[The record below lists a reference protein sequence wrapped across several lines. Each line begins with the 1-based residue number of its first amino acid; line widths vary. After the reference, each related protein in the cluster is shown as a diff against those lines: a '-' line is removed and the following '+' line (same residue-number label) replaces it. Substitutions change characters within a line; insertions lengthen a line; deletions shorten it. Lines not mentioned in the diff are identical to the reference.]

1 MVMEKKTVFI
11 SGGAKGIGAACA
23 EAFAKKGYN
32 VAVNY
37 KTSAVAAC
45 ELKNRLENLGVA
57 VLTLEGD
64 CSDEKRV
71 VEMIAET
78 EKTFGKIDVLVNNA
92 GTALI
97 KLFTETTE
105 QEWDM
110 IFSNNLKSA
119 FFCSKA
125 VCRGM
130 INNGGG
136 AIVNVS
142 SMWGITGASCEVAY
156 SASKAGMIGF
166 TKALCKE
173 LALSNIRVNCI
184 CPGVIMTD
192 MNASLGEDVL
202 SDLTQDIP
210 LSRLGSPSDVAEAVV
225 FLAEA
230 EYVTGQ
236 ILAADG
242 GMTV

>member
-1 MVMEKKTVFI
+1 MVMGKKTVFI

-184 CPGVIMTD
+184 CPGVMMTD

>member
-1 MVMEKKTVFI
+1 MNKKTVFI

-32 VAVNY
+32 IAVNY
-37 KTSAVAAC
+37 KTSAAAAN
-45 ELKNRLENLGVA
+45 ELKSRLEAMGVS

-64 CSDEKRV
+64 CSNEKRV
-71 VEMIAET
+71 IEMIEET

-92 GTALI
+92 GISLI
-97 KLFTETTE
+97 KLFTDTTE
-105 QEWDM
+105 KDWDN

-173 LALSNIRVNCI
+173 LSLSKIRVNCI

-192 MNASLGEDVL
+192 MNASLGDDVL
-202 SDLTQDIP
+202 SELTQEIP
-210 LSRLGSPSDVAEAVV
+210 LARLGSPEDVAEAVV

-230 EYVTGQ
+230 EYITGQ

>member
-1 MVMEKKTVFI
+1 MSKTVFI
-11 SGGAKGIGAACA
+11 TGGAKGIGAGCA
-23 EAFAKKGYN
+23 EAFAKNGYN
-32 VAVNY
+32 VAINY
-37 KTSAVAAC
+37 KTSVGAAE
-45 ELKNRLENLGVA
+45 ELKARLEAMGA
-57 VLTLEGD
+57 GVLTLAGD
-64 CSDEKRV
+64 CSNEKRV
-71 VEMIAET
+71 NEMIAET
-78 EKTFGKIDVLVNNA
+78 EKAFGKIDVLVNNA
-92 GTALI
+92 GISLI
-97 KLFTETTE
+97 KLFTDTTE
-105 QEWDM
+105 QDWDN

-119 FFCSKA
+119 FLCSKA

-136 AIVNVS
+136 AIINIS

-156 SASKAGMIGF
+156 SASKAGMIGL

-173 LALSNIRVNCI
+173 LSLSNIRVNCV

-192 MNASLGEDVL
+192 MNASLGDDVL
-202 SDLTQDIP
+202 SGLTEEIP
-210 LSRLGSPSDVAEAVV
+210 LSRLGTPEDVAEAVF

-230 EYVTGQ
+230 KYVTGQ

>member
-1 MVMEKKTVFI
+1 MSPKTVFI
-11 SGGAKGIGAACA
+11 TGGAKGIGAGCA
-23 EAFAKKGYN
+23 EEFAKKGYN
-32 VAVNY
+32 IAINY
-37 KTSAVAAC
+37 KTSVVAAE
-45 ELKNRLENLGVA
+45 ELKARLEAMGA
-57 VLTLEGD
+57 EVLTLAGD
-64 CSDEKRV
+64 CSNEKRV
-71 VEMIAET
+71 IEMIEET
-78 EKTFGKIDVLVNNA
+78 EKRFGKIDVLVNNA
-92 GTALI
+92 GISLI
-97 KLFTETTE
+97 KLFTDTTE
-105 QEWDM
+105 EDWDS

-136 AIVNVS
+136 SIINIS

-156 SASKAGMIGF
+156 SASKAGMIGL

-173 LALSNIRVNCI
+173 LSLSNIRVNCV

-192 MNASLGEDVL
+192 MNASLGDDVL
-202 SDLTQDIP
+202 SELTEQIP
-210 LSRLGSPSDVAEAVV
+210 LSRLGAPGDVGNTVV

-230 EYVTGQ
+230 KYVTGQ
-236 ILAADG
+236 IIAADG

>member
-1 MVMEKKTVFI
+1 MEKKTVFI

-45 ELKNRLENLGVA
+45 ELKNRLEKLGAA

-64 CSDEKRV
+64 CSNEKRV
-71 VEMIAET
+71 AEMIAET

-105 QEWDM
+105 QEWDT
-110 IFSNNLKSA
+110 IFANNLKSA

-136 AIVNVS
+136 SIVNVS

-156 SASKAGMIGF
+156 SATKAGMIGF

-192 MNASLGEDVL
+192 MNASLGDDVL

-210 LSRLGSPSDVAEAVV
+210 LSRLGTPNDVAEAVV